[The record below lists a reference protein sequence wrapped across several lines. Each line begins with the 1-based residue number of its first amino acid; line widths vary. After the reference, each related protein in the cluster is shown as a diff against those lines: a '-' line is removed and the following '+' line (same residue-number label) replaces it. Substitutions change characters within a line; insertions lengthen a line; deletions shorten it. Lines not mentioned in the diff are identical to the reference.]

1 MLPALRAEWARFGH
15 YALMRQPLCLPACLV
30 LTGLAACSS
39 DAADRA
45 ANPQQNRIEA
55 CADVV
60 ADPVFQGDAEV
71 LAEFNA
77 PGQPTRCTLK
87 IEAGSP
93 SFAAIGVTACA
104 NFPLISVQVR
114 DGAWAVDSAETESL
128 TAKNC

>member
-1 MLPALRAEWARFGH
+1 MRPPLRLA
-15 YALMRQPLCLPACLV
+15 ACLA

-39 DAADRA
+39 GVADRA
-45 ANPQQNRIEA
+45 ANPHQNRIET

-71 LAEFNA
+71 LGEFDA
-77 PGQPTRCTLK
+77 PGQPKRCTLQ

-93 SFAAIGVTACA
+93 ALAAIGVTDVCA
-104 NFPLISVQVR
+104 NLPLVAVQVS

-128 TAKNC
+128 TATNC